1 MGSKIETRIKTRA
14 APEFSWVQAL
24 TGGHSTNPDA
34 KEVGNAARPARLE
47 PESEQR
53 KLGSADMT
61 PPRTQRRRRAPQF
74 DELLG
79 EIERQHRHIFTLIWE
94 FQALVEAR
102 TDRLQLL
109 DFLDTIIRHVRANF
123 ATKGLALMMNSGPS
137 GATQKRA
144 DQAIMDHLVQAR
156 STLRDGPTLSKAELI
171 HAMDSLIVHYYAT
184 DDLLAAQRV
193 PHLHQEAEPSK
204 A

>member
-1 MGSKIETRIKTRA
+1 
-14 APEFSWVQAL
+14 
-24 TGGHSTNPDA
+24 
-34 KEVGNAARPARLE
+34 
-47 PESEQR
+47 
-53 KLGSADMT
+53 MT

-74 DELLG
+74 DDLLG

-123 ATKGLALMMNSGPS
+123 ATKGLALMMNSGP
-137 GATQKRA
+137 GGTTQKRA

-171 HAMDSLIVHYYAT
+171 HAMDSLIVHYYAS

-193 PHLHQEAEPSK
+193 PHARRETEPSK